1 MIDHASEIPVTP
13 PLIGAMLNASDPAA
27 LVEAYRSAVSIG
39 RADLAA
45 QVARLAAYLGQQSK
59 AVAARCD
66 YELGRVHESAY
77 DQVWAEHD
85 AAIDDLN
92 TLEAVPELK
101 AAIEAMPREEIDE
114 IWAEHAFTTI
124 GGDDE
129 EDE

>member
-1 MIDHASEIPVTP
+1 MIDHSAEIPVTP
-13 PLIGAMLNASDPAA
+13 PLIGAMLNSSDPAA

-45 QVARLAAYLGQQSK
+45 QVARLAAHLGQKS
-59 AVAARCD
+59 AAIVARCD

-85 AAIDDLN
+85 AAIDDLAK
-92 TLEAVPELK
+92 LRAVPELR
-101 AAIEAMPREEIDE
+101 AAIEAMPKEEVDE
-114 IWAEHAFTTI
+114 IWAEYAWSAL
-124 GGDDE
+124 GGDGE

>member
-1 MIDHASEIPVTP
+1 MIDHSAKIPVTP
-13 PLIGAMLNASDPAA
+13 PLIGAMLNTSDPAA

-45 QVARLAAYLGQQSK
+45 QVARLAAYLGQQCR
-59 AVAARCD
+59 AITARCD

-85 AAIDDLN
+85 AAIDDLAK
-92 TLEAVPELK
+92 LEAVPELK
-101 AAIEAMPREEIDE
+101 AAIEAMPQEEVDE
-114 IWAEHAFTTI
+114 IWAEYAFTTL